1 MITVLFNWLRVS
13 NEFFRIQDFPHLTL
27 GIRDFPYF

>member
-13 NEFFRIQDFPHLTL
+13 SEFFRIQDFPHLTL